1 MIIAAMT
8 FMLGC
13 VVTSPVRREEFPAGW
28 NNQLQSQWEGM
39 VKQEESFLTYERM
52 QIPSLPPKYDQAN
65 IHAPVESA
73 FAPEDPKEILNQPL
87 AQAAMARMKSK
98 FASKGDA
105 DLEAGEILEIYESPI
120 NAASSASG
128 VPTDIIANIIYI
140 ESKGHPMTANGGL
153 MQIDDIQWGLMKDQN
168 PNLSNRYIPQDN
180 IMAGALDL
188 KFKCAGDIPT
198 THEGWEAV
206 YRAHY
211 QG

>member
-1 MIIAAMT
+1 M
-8 FMLGC
+8 
-13 VVTSPVRREEFPAGW
+13 
-28 NNQLQSQWEGM
+28 QSQWGVM
-39 VKQEESFLTYERM
+39 VEREDYFLTNERRT
-52 QIPSLPPKYDQAN
+52 QIPSLQPKYDQAN
-65 IHAPVESA
+65 INAPVESA
-73 FAPEDPKEILNQPL
+73 FAPEQASDILNQPL
-87 AQAAMARMKSK
+87 AQAAMARMKDN
-98 FASKGDA
+98 FARDGLA
-105 DLEAGEILEIYESPI
+105 DLKPGDIPEIYESPI

-168 PNLSNRYIPQDN
+168 PQLSNRYILEDN

-206 YRAHY
+206 YHAHY